1 MAEPSPPGDDDLK
14 QVIALTGV
22 DEASAKKVLEESGG
36 DMTMTIN
43 RLLDLEVDV
52 SALNLYK
59 KSSHLCFRT
68 KALLRLRWLR
78 LLKNQPRLQQPR
90 L

>member
-14 QVIALTGV
+14 QVITLTGV

-43 RLLDLEVDV
+43 RLLDV